1 MRANAHNIIKGDY
14 TLLNNP
20 SKKYTNGSI
29 WPTKN
34 YGNITIIG
42 FIGRKV
48 GKTFFVVEFEDGTR
62 VIADQ
67 SNIKNGMVKNPYKYG
82 SVCGVGCLGCQN
94 SHHFLYAHWNQMLH
108 RCYDKSHIRYKDY
121 GGRGI
126 KVCQRWLCFEYFV
139 EDISK
144 IDDYELLKNGR
155 KFQLDR
161 IDNNGNYEPE
171 NCRIV
176 SASTNN
182 KNKRDSVI
190 AKVIIDNQID
200 FIGCLID
207 ISNKYNVQYWKV
219 KDMAK
224 DNREYNGI
232 KIIKLNELEL
242 SNYEKDMARV
252 RRNKT

>member
-1 MRANAHNIIKGDY
+1 
-14 TLLNNP
+14 
-20 SKKYTNGSI
+20 
-29 WPTKN
+29 
-34 YGNITIIG
+34 
-42 FIGRKV
+42 
-48 GKTFFVVEFEDGTR
+48 
-62 VIADQ
+62 
-67 SNIKNGMVKNPYKYG
+67 
-82 SVCGVGCLGCQN
+82 
-94 SHHFLYAHWNQMLH
+94 MLH

-121 GGRGI
+121 GGQGI

-207 ISNKYNVQYWKV
+207 ISNKYNIQYWKV